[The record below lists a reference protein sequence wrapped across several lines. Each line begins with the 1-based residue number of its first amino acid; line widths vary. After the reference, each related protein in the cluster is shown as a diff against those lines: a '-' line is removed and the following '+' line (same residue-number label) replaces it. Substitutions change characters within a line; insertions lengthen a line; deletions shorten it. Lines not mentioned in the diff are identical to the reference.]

1 MSNHFFIT
9 LLLFIVIFGIVV
21 VSHEFGHFLLAKV
34 NGIHVVE
41 FSVGMGPKIISW
53 GKKDTLYSIR
63 LLPIGGACM
72 FEGEDGL
79 ETKEDQKKSD
89 KGAFP
94 DANVWARI
102 STVFAGPFFN
112 FILAFLMA
120 LVMVQLVVVR
130 DPVIGDVSEGGAAQ
144 AAGMRAGDRILSMDG
159 ERIYLFDEI
168 YVFAQMSKGSPV
180 QIAYERDGEKYET
193 TLVPQYE
200 ESDGRYYYGFISTGM
215 VDIKGLD
222 GIKYAWYEVRAGV
235 KNTYKSLL
243 MLVTGKVART
253 EVAGP
258 VGIANMVGEIYE
270 ETKEN
275 WLDVLVNM
283 MNITMLLSVNLGI
296 MNLLPLPAL
305 DGGRLVFL
313 IVEVIRGKAI
323 APEKEGLVHLIGLV
337 FFMVLMVFVFFNDIR
352 NALL

>member
-1 MSNHFFIT
+1 MSHQVVTF
-9 LLLFIVIFGIVV
+9 LLFIVIFGIVV
-21 VSHEFGHFLLAKV
+21 VSHEFGHFLLAKT

-41 FSVGMGPKIISW
+41 FSVGMGPKILSW
-53 GKKDTLYSIR
+53 GKGETLYSIR

-79 ETKEDQKKSD
+79 EAREGQKKSD

-112 FILAFLMA
+112 FILAFLVA

-130 DPVIGDVSEGGAAQ
+130 DPVLGDVSEGGAAQ
-144 AAGMRAGDRILSMDG
+144 EAGMQARDRILSLDG
-159 ERIYLFDEI
+159 EKIYLFDEI
-168 YVFAQMSKGSPV
+168 YTFAQMSRGKEV
-180 QIAYERDGEKYET
+180 RIVYERDGEEYEI
-193 TLVPQYE
+193 TLVPKYE
-200 ESDGRYYYGFISTGM
+200 ELEDGTGGVYYYGFVSSGM

-222 GIKYAWYEVRAGV
+222 GIRYAWYEVRAGV
-235 KNTYKSLL
+235 KNTYKSLV
-243 MLVTGKVART
+243 MLVTGKVERT
-253 EVAGP
+253 EVQGP
-258 VGIANMVGEIYE
+258 VGIANIVGQIYE

-296 MNLLPLPAL
+296 MNILPLPAL
-305 DGGRLVFL
+305 DG
-313 IVEVIRGKAI
+313 
-323 APEKEGLVHLIGLV
+323 
-337 FFMVLMVFVFFNDIR
+337 
-352 NALL
+352 

>member
-1 MSNHFFIT
+1 MSHQVVTF
-9 LLLFIVIFGIVV
+9 LLFIVIFGIVV
-21 VSHEFGHFLLAKV
+21 VSHEFGHFLLAKT

-41 FSVGMGPKIISW
+41 FSVGMGPKIFSW
-53 GKKDTLYSIR
+53 GKGETLYSIR

-79 ETKEDQKKSD
+79 EAREDQKKSD

-102 STVFAGPFFN
+102 STVFAGPLFN
-112 FILAFLMA
+112 FILAFLVA

-130 DPVIGDVSEGGAAQ
+130 DPVLSGVSEGGAAQ
-144 AAGMRAGDRILSMDG
+144 EAGMQAGDRILSMNG
-159 ERIYLFDEI
+159 EKIHLFDEI
-168 YVFAQMSKGSPV
+168 YTFAQMSKGKEV
-180 QIAYERDGEKYET
+180 RIVYERDGAEYET
-193 TLVPQYE
+193 TLVPKYE
-200 ESDGRYYYGFISTGM
+200 ESDGRYYYGFISSGM

-222 GIKYAWYEVRAGV
+222 GIRYAWYEVRAGV
-235 KNTYKSLL
+235 KNTYKSLV
-243 MLVTGKVART
+243 MLVTGQVART

-296 MNLLPLPAL
+296 MNILPLPAL

-313 IVEVIRGKAI
+313 IVEVFRGKPI

-337 FFMVLMVFVFFNDIR
+337 FFMILMVFVFFNDIR
-352 NALL
+352 NIFS